1 MRTKFEQENQIFEQH
16 LKEIINLNLL
26 EKVSL
31 KKIADQF
38 GFTESWLQFKLHKN
52 GYSKQLITKKKNI
65 EAERIIFNR
74 PFGLILTKKQIERI
88 RKKDIIRRCQNP
100 DCNNFFTTNPQ
111 HFQYFCEHCLNDKVI
126 RKKIFKWLAP
136 DYKK

>member
-100 DCNNFFTTNPQ
+100 DCKYQGKPEVHHINQDNRNNSFWNFFTS
-111 HFQYFCEHCLNDKVI
+111 
-126 RKKIFKWLAP
+126 
-136 DYKK
+136 